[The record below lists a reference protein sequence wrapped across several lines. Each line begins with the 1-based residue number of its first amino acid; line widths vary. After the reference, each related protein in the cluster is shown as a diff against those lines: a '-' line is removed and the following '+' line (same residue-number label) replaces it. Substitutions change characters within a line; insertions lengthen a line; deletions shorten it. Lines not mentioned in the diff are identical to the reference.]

1 MFQSLG
7 GIFLACPITV
17 IGRKV
22 QINNTS
28 MLCPIR
34 KRSLYLFLLPTWL
47 RNQGTRPTS
56 GPGIRASQMLV
67 CLSIRWTV
75 CSNVHSQASLP
86 TPTLRLWPSR
96 SAGAQ
101 EDAYSVIT
109 IGDHLHAAY
118 FSYKAGQQF
127 FLLLFCYQGC
137 PTSLSLSTLCRT
149 ICKCSPFI
157 CKQLE

>member
-1 MFQSLG
+1 MFQSLR
-7 GIFLACPITV
+7 GIFPACHITV
-17 IGRKV
+17 IGQKV
-22 QINNTS
+22 QINNPS

-34 KRSLYLFLLPTWL
+34 KRSLYPFSLPTWL

-56 GPGIRASQMLV
+56 GPEIRASKTLV
-67 CLSIRWTV
+67 CLSIRWTI

-96 SAGAQ
+96 SAGVQ

-109 IGDHLHAAY
+109 VGDHLHAAY

-127 FLLLFCYQGC
+127 FCYQGC
-137 PTSLSLSTLCRT
+137 PTSLSSSTLCRT
-149 ICKCSPFI
+149 ICKRSPFI